1 MEISKELAEQIQLN
15 ETQIKA
21 IQDASNNFEAELKKN
36 WDGKANTDAENILS
50 DVAKKVETMTGIK
63 KEQGVKYADYL
74 TLASENY
81 LKGQKADLDRLKLDL
96 EEKIKSGNGDELTKK
111 ELDKVKKELDQNKID
126 LNKYKEKAA
135 KFEEWEKEDYKGK
148 YESTLQT
155 LTATSEKIAFQS
167 VKPSFPE
174 TVNSYEASA
183 KWKEFIDGVKTEYR
197 IVEENEKYYAIDK
210 ENEHKKVLLSSL
222 VEKDKNIQEL
232 TKGRSLTGLG
242 SKDKTSQQKNI
253 EGIPFKIE
261 EGATNADIAKS
272 VKDYLTI
279 ELKMS
284 VTSSEY
290 AKKYAEFYNKIKA
303 QQTA

>member
-1 MEISKELAEQIQLN
+1 MEISRELAEQIQLN

-81 LKGQKADLDRLKLDL
+81 LKGQKADLDRLRGEL
-96 EEKIKSGNGDELTKK
+96 EEKIKTGNGDELTKK
-111 ELDKVKKELDQNKID
+111 ELEKVKIELNQNKID
-126 LNKYKEKAA
+126 LDKYKEKAA
-135 KFEEWEKEDYKGK
+135 KFEEWEKEDYKRK

-210 ENEHKKVLLSSL
+210 ENEHKRVLLSSL